1 MIAIGPLAL
10 ALERLFA
17 ILGIIAFMA
26 AGNWIGRRRGVDCDT
41 AAWRALLAGLVA
53 ARAGFVAQ
61 NWHAFAIE
69 PATILYV
76 WQGGFSPLPG
86 LVTAAIV
93 LGVSLR
99 RSRALAPLTLVFAGC
114 VAVTSGAT
122 AAALASAQRP
132 LPQGIVLQSLDSGT
146 SLLDDRRGKPF
157 VVNLWAT
164 WCPPCQREMPMM
176 VAEAAHSAVPIL
188 LVNQGEDADNVRAWL
203 DSKRLETAHVH
214 FDRDLRIAAATGSAG
229 VPATLF
235 IDSKGVIRALHVGE
249 ISRAALLA
257 GLRDL
262 K

>member
-17 ILGIIAFMA
+17 ILGIIAFLA
-26 AGNWIGRRRGVDCDT
+26 AANWIGRRRGVDCDT

-132 LPQGIVLQSLDSGT
+132 LPQGIVLSRWTAERACSTIAGASRSSSISGQPGA
-146 SLLDDRRGKPF
+146 RRASVK
-157 VVNLWAT
+157 
-164 WCPPCQREMPMM
+164 CR
-176 VAEAAHSAVPIL
+176 
-188 LVNQGEDADNVRAWL
+188 
-203 DSKRLETAHVH
+203 
-214 FDRDLRIAAATGSAG
+214 
-229 VPATLF
+229 
-235 IDSKGVIRALHVGE
+235 
-249 ISRAALLA
+249 
-257 GLRDL
+257 
-262 K
+262 